1 MALTFS
7 SKPKGLKYTDLA
19 IYIDANM
26 QYIKNNGEY
35 PEIESRIFEYIYHIV
50 YALSLKAGYFRDFA
64 DYDDF
69 SCYAATDI
77 YLAIR
82 KKFLNEGQTFHGK
95 PIVPVKSS
103 LNFIKA
109 TLFPLKINY
118 QRDYFRQTTH
128 PKFEEAAENLLEQT
142 KESIRESYRDDL
154 LKSWTDVLSQVSV
167 LLDTILRKTPFR
179 NDPVMLCRLK
189 SSVLLTLLND
199 LTLPNAVKQK
209 ILDKQENWEPEKLI
223 NSFYKKYLM
232 NPVAVLRWHLDE
244 SFDGYIRLLTIKL
257 KKELSKCFEYMI
269 YGNDFSDELI
279 DGIVNGTFDN
289 SDYNMMSDT

>member
-1 MALTFS
+1 MALTFP
-7 SKPKGLKYTDLA
+7 SKPKGMKYTDLA

-35 PEIESRIFEYIYHIV
+35 PHIESNIFEYIYHIV

-64 DYDDF
+64 DYDEF

-82 KKFLNEGQTFHGK
+82 KKFLHEGETFHGK
-95 PIVPVKSS
+95 PIVPIKSS

-128 PKFEEAAENLLEQT
+128 PKFEEASENLIDQT
-142 KESIRESYRDDL
+142 KERIRESYRDDL
-154 LKSWTDVLSQVSV
+154 IKSWDNVFDQLPS
-167 LLDTILRKTPFR
+167 LLDKILKATPFR
-179 NDPVMLCRLK
+179 NDPVTLLRLK
-189 SSVLLTLLND
+189 TSILLTLTND
-199 LTLPNAVKQK
+199 LTLPNKVKSK
-209 ILDKQENWEPEKLI
+209 IADKEKDWEPEKLV
-223 NSFYKKYLM
+223 NNFYKKYLM
-232 NPVAVLRWHLDE
+232 NPLDVLLWHLDD
-244 SFDGYIRLLTIKL
+244 SYNGYVRFLTVKL

-269 YGNDFSDELI
+269 YGEDFSDELI
-279 DGIVNGTFDN
+279 DGIVNGTFESND
-289 SDYNMMSDT
+289 DFPDIVL

>member
-19 IYIDANM
+19 VYIDENM

-35 PEIESRIFEYIYHIV
+35 PAIENRIFEYIYHIV
-50 YALSLKAGYFRDFA
+50 YALSLKAAYFRDFA
-64 DYDDF
+64 DYDAF

-82 KKFLNEGQTFHGK
+82 KKFLNEGKTFHGK

-128 PKFEEAAENLLEQT
+128 PKFEEASENLLEKT
-142 KESIRESYRDDL
+142 KENIRESYRDDL
-154 LKSWTDVLSQVSV
+154 LKSWHNVLSQIPL
-167 LLDTILRKTPFR
+167 LLDELLKKTPFR
-179 NDPVMLCRLK
+179 NDKVMICRLK
-189 SSVLLTLLND
+189 NSILLTLLND
-199 LTLPNAVKQK
+199 LTLPNSVKQK
-209 ILDKQENWEPEKLI
+209 ILDKEEIWEPDKLI
-223 NSFYKKYLM
+223 NSFYKKYLT
-232 NPVAVLRWHLDE
+232 NPNTVARWHVNE

-257 KKELSKCFEYMI
+257 KKELSKCFQYMI

-289 SDYNMMSDT
+289 SDYSTLSDN

>member
-7 SKPKGLKYTDLA
+7 SKPKNLKYTDLA

-26 QYIKNNGEY
+26 QYIKNTGEY
-35 PEIESRIFEYIYHIV
+35 PAIENRIFEYIYHIV
-50 YALSLKAGYFRDFA
+50 YALSLKAGYFRDFS
-64 DYDDF
+64 DYDAF

-118 QRDYFRQTTH
+118 QRNYFRETTH
-128 PKFEEAAENLLEQT
+128 PKFEEATEDLLNNT
-142 KESIRESYRDDL
+142 KESIREFYRDDL
-154 LKSWTDVLSQVSV
+154 IKSWHNVLGEISNILN
-167 LLDTILRKTPFR
+167 LLLEKTPFR
-179 NDPVMLCRLK
+179 NDKVITCRLRN
-189 SSVLLTLLND
+189 SVLLTLLND
-199 LTLPNAVKQK
+199 LTLPNSLKQK
-209 ILDKQENWEPEKLI
+209 INDKEDIWEPDKII
-223 NSFYKKYLM
+223 NSFYKKYLT
-232 NPVAVLRWHLDE
+232 NPSAVLNWHLDPA
-244 SFDGYIRLLTIKL
+244 FDGYIRILTIKL

-289 SDYNMMSDT
+289 SDYNELGNN